1 MQRREF
7 LGALTGAALCL
18 KNAPATE
25 SKTFEGIFPIMQTPF
40 TEGNSVDMEDLA
52 AEAKFLDRC
61 GVPGMVWPQ
70 LASEYASLSPDERF
84 AGAETIVK
92 AARNLKPAVVIG
104 VQGPDVESAVRYA
117 RHAEQLGPDA
127 IIAIPLRD
135 TKDRLKLLAYY
146 RAIAGECKRPLFVQ
160 TIGDMSVDFVLEMA
174 KEIPTLRYV
183 KDEAGQTL
191 PRITEYRTR
200 GADLIRGVFTGAAA
214 KTLLDELARGS
225 SGSMPASGFADLYVQ
240 AWDLWRAGRRDPAID
255 MFSKALLM
263 INEVQ
268 AYGLASMKYIL
279 QLRGVFKNTRCRQK
293 GDSIFDA
300 QAQRSVRE
308 TYDFVKRYFTA

>member
-7 LGALTGAALCL
+7 FTALTGAALYL
-18 KNAPATE
+18 RAAPAPG
-25 SKTFEGIFPIMQTPF
+25 SKKFEGIFPIMQTPF
-40 TEGNSVDMEDLA
+40 TESNTVDLEDLA
-52 AEAKFLDRC
+52 GEVKFLDRC
-61 GVPGMVWPQ
+61 GVPGIVWPQ

-84 AGAETIVK
+84 AGAEAIVK
-92 AARNLKPAVVIG
+92 TARTLKPAVIVG

-117 RHAEQLGPDA
+117 RHAEKLGPDA

-135 TKDRLKLLAYY
+135 TKDQSKLFAYY
-146 RAIAGECKRPLFVQ
+146 RAIAANCSRPLFVQ
-160 TIGDMSVDFVLEMA
+160 TIGDMSVDFVLQMA

-191 PRITEYRTR
+191 PRITEYRAR
-200 GADLIRGVFTGAAA
+200 GADLIRGVFTGASAR
-214 KTLLDELARGS
+214 TLIDELARGS

-240 AWDLWRAGRRDPAID
+240 TWDLLHAGKRDQAID

-268 AYGLASMKYIL
+268 AYGLTSMKYIL
-279 QLRGVFKNTRCRQK
+279 QLRGVFKNARCRQK
-293 GDSIFDA
+293 AANVFDA
-300 QAQRSVRE
+300 QAQQSLRE
-308 TYDFVKRYFTA
+308 TYDFVKQYFRA

>member
-18 KNAPATE
+18 KSAPATE
-25 SKTFEGIFPIMQTPF
+25 SKPLAGIFPIMQTPF
-40 TEGNSVDMEDLA
+40 TESNAVDMEDLA
-52 AEAKFLDRC
+52 AEVKFLDRC

-70 LASEYASLSPDERF
+70 LASEYASLSSDERF

-92 AARNLKPAVVIG
+92 TAKNLKPAIIIG
-104 VQGPDVESAVRYA
+104 VQGSDIESAVRYA
-117 RHAEQLGPDA
+117 RHAAKLGPDA

-135 TKDRLKLLAYY
+135 TKDHAKLLAYY
-146 RAIAGECKRPLFVQ
+146 RAIAAECSRPLFVQ

-200 GADLIRGVFTGAAA
+200 GADLIRGVFTGAHG

-240 AWDLWRAGRRDPAID
+240 TWDLWRAGKRDAAID
-255 MFSKALLM
+255 IFSKALLM
-263 INEVQ
+263 INEAQ

-279 QLRGVFKNTRCRQK
+279 QLRGVFKNTRCRQNT
-293 GDSIFDA
+293 DAIFDA
-300 QAQRSVRE
+300 QAQRSLRD
-308 TYDFVKRYFTA
+308 TYDFVKRYFRA